1 MAVSDLTGARQ
12 RPRPSAARLLLI
24 GLYCT
29 AAVTGVVL
37 GSWPHWLLAPVLLT
51 AAGCRAVL
59 LRHRAGGARGS
70 GRGQGAPGTP
80 TGEGSRP

>member
-1 MAVSDLTGARQ
+1 MAVSDLTAAR
-12 RPRPSAARLLLI
+12 RRTRPSAARLLLI

-59 LRHRAGGARGS
+59 PRHRAGRACGP
-70 GRGQGAPGTP
+70 GRAQGAPGTP
-80 TGEGSRP
+80 SGEGSRP